1 MRASIIVASVAG
13 SVVLLALPSIASDD
27 RIPFVG
33 DELVFELV
41 GEVTNFAT
49 PPPLG
54 SSIQYGYLTKVR
66 GIDDVFS
73 GSPHNETTALFTFFN
88 EATTTETNVD
98 GPLRINAR
106 DGTTTIYLNSA
117 PASFANPDSF
127 RSGTP
132 IQISSLHQQAIVDTA
147 TNTFTAVF
155 VNTITEANKFTLND
169 EEVKLGRKG
178 QAFRATLTGH
188 LNAVAPPSGFF
199 GGYAVSTSGR

>member
-13 SVVLLALPSIASDD
+13 SVVLLGLPSIASDD

-49 PPPLG
+49 PPPFG

-88 EATTTETNVD
+88 EATTTETNVLAIQLTQVTSTNC
-98 GPLRINAR
+98 GAV
-106 DGTTTIYLNSA
+106 SA
-117 PASFANPDSF
+117 P
-127 RSGTP
+127 
-132 IQISSLHQQAIVDTA
+132 V
-147 TNTFTAVF
+147 
-155 VNTITEANKFTLND
+155 
-169 EEVKLGRKG
+169 
-178 QAFRATLTGH
+178 
-188 LNAVAPPSGFF
+188 AVA
-199 GGYAVSTSGR
+199 GRV